1 MIDTYLAVSWQSQ
14 FFSIHQT
21 RPSVCSSLVTIQQ
34 RVPAAHCRGKYISFP
49 HQTQKNR
56 GQKLLC
62 GGVKFSAIVRRRY
75 GTPHTSVTSAN
86 TMLLDCYIW
95 ERKLKW
101 HVFCTLGPNKF
112 PNLGV
117 EFSIEGS
124 TDFKS
129 CYSFINVKSFGT
141 FNISKKTAVPVQNCS
156 QIRKHVNSKAC
167 FRFQNHTPMGEFFR
181 VKV

>member
-86 TMLLDCYIW
+86 TMFLDAKSGN
-95 ERKLKW
+95 ESRS
-101 HVFCTLGPNKF
+101 GM
-112 PNLGV
+112 NLGLWAQISCKIWV
-117 EFSIEGS
+117 LGS
-124 TDFKS
+124 REES
-129 CYSFINVKSFGT
+129 LGVKSLNSFKPKI
-141 FNISKKTAVPVQNCS
+141 FWQIS
-156 QIRKHVNSKAC
+156 
-167 FRFQNHTPMGEFFR
+167 G
-181 VKV
+181 